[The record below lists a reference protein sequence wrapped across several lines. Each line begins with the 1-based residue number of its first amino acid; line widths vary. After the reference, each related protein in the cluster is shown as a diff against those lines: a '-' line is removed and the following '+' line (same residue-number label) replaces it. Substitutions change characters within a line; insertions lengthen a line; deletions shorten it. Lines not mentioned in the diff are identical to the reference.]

1 MYDLNL
7 FAMQHLVGQAVR
19 QHHFVDNIMEANI
32 PLGWKPL
39 NLERYDETTN
49 PDKHLGAFP
58 THVNLYT
65 NDNVILCRVFPTSLK
80 GVSLTWYS
88 GLPPR
93 PIDSFDTIIEQF
105 SVQCS
110 TSRYYYII
118 VAALASLWQANDESL
133 KKFMDRFGHTSIEIQ
148 NLNPEVAL
156 YSMRKQGLHPDG
168 RNV

>member
-118 VAALASLWQANDESL
+118 VAALASL
-133 KKFMDRFGHTSIEIQ
+133 
-148 NLNPEVAL
+148 
-156 YSMRKQGLHPDG
+156 
-168 RNV
+168 